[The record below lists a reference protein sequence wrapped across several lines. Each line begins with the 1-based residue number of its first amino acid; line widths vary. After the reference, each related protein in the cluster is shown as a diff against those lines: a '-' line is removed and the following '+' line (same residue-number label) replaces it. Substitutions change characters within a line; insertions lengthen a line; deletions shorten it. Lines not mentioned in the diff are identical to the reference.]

1 MAIENE
7 QEVIDYL
14 KKEENKEFLSK
25 NGFVKEV
32 EKQVKTPLTDEE
44 VKGYLAGKP
53 EMTKEVGATAVQN
66 FLKEKLGKEVT
77 EEELKQGLV
86 LGGTLEN
93 VKKLAVGK
101 ILSGV
106 KYGDL
111 LMSKIDFSKIQF
123 KEDKIEG
130 LDEQLTSL
138 KTQYKDLFEPA
149 TTGGT
154 GTPPAIV
161 KKEPQSELEK
171 VNQEIEDLKNKG
183 QSVTNRAKIM
193 MLLNKKTKLEK
204 GE

>member
-1 MAIENE
+1 MIENE

-25 NGFVKEV
+25 NGFVTEV

-53 EMTKEVGATAVQN
+53 EMTKQVGATAVQA

-77 EEELKQGLV
+77 EEDLKQGLV

-93 VKKLAVGK
+93 VKKLAIEK

-106 KYGDL
+106 KYGEL
-111 LMSKIDFSKIQF
+111 LMAKIDFSKIQF

-130 LDEQLTSL
+130 LDEQLNSL
-138 KTQYKDLFEPA
+138 KTQYKDLFEP
-149 TTGGT
+149 GGT
-154 GTPPAIV
+154 STPPAV
-161 KKEPQSELEK
+161 TKTEPKTDLEK
-171 VNQEIEDLKNKG
+171 VNAELEELKKKG
-183 QSVTNRAKIM
+183 NSMMNRARIT
-193 MLLNKKTKLEK
+193 LLLSKKAELEK

>member
-25 NGFVKEV
+25 NGFMTEV

-53 EMTKEVGATAVQN
+53 EMTKEVGATAVQA
-66 FLKEKLGKEVT
+66 FLKEKLGKKVT

-86 LGGTLEN
+86 LGGALEN
-93 VKKLAVGK
+93 VKKLAIGK

-106 KYGDL
+106 KYGEL
-111 LMSKIDFSKIQF
+111 LMAKIDFSKIQF

-138 KTQYKDLFEPA
+138 KTQYKDLFEPSS
-149 TTGGT
+149 TTWQE
-154 GTPPAIV
+154 TPPSIT
-161 KKEPQSELEK
+161 KKEPQTELEK
-171 VNQEIEDLKNKG
+171 IDAELEELKKKG
-183 QSVTNRAKIM
+183 NAPVHRAKIM
-193 MLLNKKTKLEK
+193 MLLNKKVELEK

>member
-7 QEVIDYL
+7 QEVIEYL

-25 NGFVKEV
+25 NGFVTEV

-53 EMTKEVGATAVQN
+53 EMTKEVGATAVQA

-77 EEELKQGLV
+77 QEDLKQGLV

-93 VKKLAVGK
+93 VKKLAVSK

-130 LDEQLTSL
+130 LDEQLNSL
-138 KTQYKDLFEPA
+138 KTQYKDLFEPSS
-149 TTGGT
+149 TGGQ
-154 GTPPAIV
+154 GTPPAIT
-161 KKEPQSELEK
+161 KKEPQTDLEKIDAELE
-171 VNQEIEDLKNKG
+171 ELKKKG
-183 QSVTNRAKIM
+183 NAPVHRAKIM
-193 MLLNKKTKLEK
+193 MLLNKKAELEK

>member
-1 MAIENE
+1 MIENE
-7 QEVIDYL
+7 QEVIEYL

-25 NGFVKEV
+25 NGFVTEV

-53 EMTKEVGATAVQN
+53 EMTKQVGATAVQA

-77 EEELKQGLV
+77 EEDLKQGLV

-106 KYGDL
+106 KYGEL
-111 LMSKIDFSKIQF
+111 LMAKIDFSKIQF

-130 LDEQLTSL
+130 LDEQLNSL

-149 TTGGT
+149 ATGGA

-171 VNQEIEDLKNKG
+171 VNQELEDLKNKG

-193 MLLNKKTKLEK
+193 MLLNKKAQLEK

>member
-1 MAIENE
+1 MIENE

-25 NGFVKEV
+25 NGFMTEV

-53 EMTKEVGATAVQN
+53 DMTKEVGATAVQA

-86 LGGTLEN
+86 LGGALEN
-93 VKKLAVGK
+93 IKKLAIGK

-106 KYGDL
+106 KYGEL
-111 LMSKIDFSKIQF
+111 LMAKIDFSKIQF

-130 LDEQLTSL
+130 LDEQLNSL
-138 KTQYKDLFEPA
+138 KTQYKDLFEPTA
-149 TTGGT
+149 TGGT

-171 VNQEIEDLKNKG
+171 VNQELEDLKNKG

-193 MLLNKKTKLEK
+193 MLLNKKAQLEK

>member
-14 KKEENKEFLSK
+14 KKEENKDFLSK

-53 EMTKEVGATAVQN
+53 EMTKQVGATAVQA

-77 EEELKQGLV
+77 EEDLKQGLV

-106 KYGDL
+106 KYGEL
-111 LMSKIDFSKIQF
+111 LMAKIDFSKIQF
-123 KEDKIEG
+123 QEDKIEG
-130 LDEQLTSL
+130 LDEQLNSL
-138 KTQYKDLFEPA
+138 KAQYKDLFEPA
-149 TTGGT
+149 TAGGA

-171 VNQEIEDLKNKG
+171 VNQELEELKNKG
-183 QSVTNRAKIM
+183 QSVTIRAKIM
-193 MLLNKKTKLEK
+193 MLLNKKAQLEK

>member
-14 KKEENKEFLSK
+14 KKEENKDFLSK
-25 NGFVKEV
+25 NGFAKEV

-53 EMTKEVGATAVQN
+53 EMTKEVGATAVKA

-77 EEELKQGLV
+77 EEDLKQGLV
-86 LGGTLEN
+86 LGGALEN
-93 VKKLAVGK
+93 VKKLAIGK

-106 KYGDL
+106 KYGEL
-111 LMSKIDFSKIQF
+111 LMAKIDFSKIQF

-138 KTQYKDLFEPA
+138 KTQYKDLFEP
-149 TTGGT
+149 TVTGGT
-154 GTPPAIV
+154 GTPPAV
-161 KKEPQSELEK
+161 TKTEPKTELEK
-171 VNQEIEDLKNKG
+171 LNAELEELKKKG
-183 QSVTNRAKIM
+183 NSMMNRARIT
-193 MLLNKKTKLEK
+193 LLLSKKAELEK

>member
-25 NGFVKEV
+25 NGFMTEV

-53 EMTKEVGATAVQN
+53 DMTKEVGANAIQA

-149 TTGGT
+149 TTGGG
-154 GTPPAIV
+154 GTPPSVA
-161 KKEPQSELEK
+161 KKEPQTDLEK
-171 VNQEIEDLKNKG
+171 VNQELEELKNKG
-183 QSVTNRAKIM
+183 QSVANRAKIM
-193 MLLNKKTKLEK
+193 MLLNKKAELEK

>member
-25 NGFVKEV
+25 NGFMTEV

-53 EMTKEVGATAVQN
+53 DMAKEVGATAVQT

-93 VKKLAVGK
+93 IKKLAVGK

-106 KYGDL
+106 KNGDL

-149 TTGGT
+149 ATGGA
-154 GTPPAIV
+154 GTPPAII

-171 VNQEIEDLKNKG
+171 VNQELEDLKNKG

-193 MLLNKKTKLEK
+193 TLLNKKAQLEK

>member
-7 QEVIDYL
+7 QEVIEYL

-25 NGFVKEV
+25 NGFVTEV

-53 EMTKEVGATAVQN
+53 DVAKEVGATAVQA

-77 EEELKQGLV
+77 EEDLKQGLV

-93 VKKLAVGK
+93 MKKLAVGK

-138 KTQYKDLFEPA
+138 KTQYKDLFEP
-149 TTGGT
+149 TVTGGA

-193 MLLNKKTKLEK
+193 MLLNKKAQLEK

>member
-25 NGFVKEV
+25 NGFMTEV

-53 EMTKEVGATAVQN
+53 DMAKEVGATAVQT

-93 VKKLAVGK
+93 IKKLAVGK

-149 TTGGT
+149 ATGGA
-154 GTPPAIV
+154 GTPPAII

-171 VNQEIEDLKNKG
+171 VNQELEDLKNKG

-193 MLLNKKTKLEK
+193 TLLNKKAQLEK